1 MVSFAEIESNLNN
14 EEKILWKKQNYTNE
28 LKQLRFTLNILILTV
43 GISIFSIL
51 FYFLTSTIN
60 FDVFLSIF
68 ILLTVLLISGFP
80 LYLFLRIYNEYK
92 RIITRIKLKLRNLR
106 KYEEFF
112 ILTNKR
118 WIQKSFYLAKMDNSE
133 YKGDQIIKQNDLAFV
148 DLYDIE
154 IIYISPQKDDKMYHV
169 NFFKLWDK
177 FIEESVLHVFLEE
190 NDFQKLMETLR
201 DIFQII
207 KEERNIIKYG
217 DFALY
222 SKMKK
227 EI

>member
-1 MVSFAEIESNLNN
+1 
-14 EEKILWKKQNYTNE
+14 
-28 LKQLRFTLNILILTV
+28 
-43 GISIFSIL
+43 
-51 FYFLTSTIN
+51 
-60 FDVFLSIF
+60 
-68 ILLTVLLISGFP
+68 
-80 LYLFLRIYNEYK
+80 
-92 RIITRIKLKLRNLR
+92 
-106 KYEEFF
+106 
-112 ILTNKR
+112 
-118 WIQKSFYLAKMDNSE
+118 MDNSG

-154 IIYISPQKDDKMYHV
+154 IIYISPQKDDKMYQV

-177 FIEESVLHVFLEE
+177 FVEESVLHVFLEE

-201 DIFQII
+201 DIFQIT